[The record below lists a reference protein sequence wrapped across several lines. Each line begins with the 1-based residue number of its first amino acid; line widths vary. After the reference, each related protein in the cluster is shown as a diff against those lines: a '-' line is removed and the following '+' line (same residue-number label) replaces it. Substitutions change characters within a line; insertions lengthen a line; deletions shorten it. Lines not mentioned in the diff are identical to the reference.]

1 MSLSESTL
9 VDGTDRLL
17 TFVVEDVLY
26 ALPISWVLEVAE
38 KDRISSVP
46 SLALPVGGVMNWH
59 GEALPLVATELLL
72 GRDRDE
78 AGATPFGA
86 ATTVGYAQEQ
96 ILVIAGELGGGARL
110 GMPVDRVVG
119 LVDGGGDSI
128 RHPGESLVT
137 QRRPVDGRIIHIL
150 EPATLVARGGEVI
163 ESATHQGM
171 VS

>member
-1 MSLSESTL
+1 MSAALAPL
-9 VDGTDRLL
+9 GDGDRLL
-17 TFVVEDVLY
+17 RFTFENVQY
-26 ALPISWVLEVAE
+26 ALPIAWVVEVAE
-38 KDRISSVP
+38 KDRVTSVP

-96 ILVIAGELGGGARL
+96 ILVVSAKPGSTARM

-119 LVDGGGDSI
+119 LVDGEGVAA
-128 RHPGESLVT
+128 RQVAAELVVE
-137 QRRPVDGRIIHIL
+137 RRPVEGCIVHVLDPG
-150 EPATLVARGGEVI
+150 ALVARAEEI
-163 ESATHQGM
+163 TESSAY
-171 VS
+171 